1 MTVSSRRKL
10 KKSINESI
18 DLLYTDC
25 VFYKVFV
32 IDADQAA
39 ADKVITRIVETQEE
53 FLNRVNV
60 NEGKEVKGRVKAY
73 YKKVKADFKE
83 QINSIAKEIDSLG

>member
-1 MTVSSRRKL
+1 MSSRRKL

-39 ADKVITRIVETQEE
+39 ADKVITRIVETQI
-53 FLNRVNV
+53 
-60 NEGKEVKGRVKAY
+60 GRAHV
-73 YKKVKADFKE
+73 
-83 QINSIAKEIDSLG
+83 

>member
-1 MTVSSRRKL
+1 MSSRRKL

-53 FLNRVNV
+53 FLKRVNV
-60 NEGKEVKGRVKAY
+60 NEGKEVKGRVKLITKRLKLISKSRSTLLP
-73 YKKVKADFKE
+73 KK
-83 QINSIAKEIDSLG
+83 